1 MFDFFDFFLYPL
13 PMSKKPASSSKSAKA
28 ASPVTELPDGPAGE
42 HGLTTRQLKILEVI
56 QSAISTNGYPPT
68 MREIGAAAGLASPA
82 SVSYQLNLLAE
93 KGFIRRDENK
103 GRAMEINMPGDEPAL
118 TPEKSVNVPLVLS
131 LIHI

>member
-1 MFDFFDFFLYPL
+1 MFDFFNFFLYPL
-13 PMSKKPASSSKSAKA
+13 PMSKKPADSPKSAKAKA

-103 GRAMEINMPGDEPAL
+103 GRAMEINDEAL
-118 TPEKSVNVPLVLS
+118 
-131 LIHI
+131 

>member
-1 MFDFFDFFLYPL
+1 MFDFFNFFLYPL
-13 PMSKKPASSSKSAKA
+13 PMSKKPADSPKSANTGKATKA

-82 SVSYQLNLLAE
+82 SVSY
-93 KGFIRRDENK
+93 
-103 GRAMEINMPGDEPAL
+103 
-118 TPEKSVNVPLVLS
+118 
-131 LIHI
+131 